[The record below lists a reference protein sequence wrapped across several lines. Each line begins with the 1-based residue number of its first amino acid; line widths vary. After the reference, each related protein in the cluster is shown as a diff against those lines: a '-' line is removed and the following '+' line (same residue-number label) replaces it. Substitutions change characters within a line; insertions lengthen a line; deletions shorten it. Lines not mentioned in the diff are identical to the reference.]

1 MDSTGASV
9 DFSGLIL
16 GLCSAALSY
25 LGYNDN
31 SIGKNLILAR
41 QNIDIIEMLR
51 TKTLGNLTDDEKTL
65 VDEVLIDLKSKFVEV
80 SGGRKA

>member
-1 MDSTGASV
+1 MESDKASV

-25 LGYNDN
+25 LGYND
-31 SIGKNLILAR
+31 SAIGKNLILAR

-51 TKTLGNLTDDEKTL
+51 AKTQGNLTPEEKTL
-65 VDEVLIDLKSKFVEV
+65 IEEVIFDLRVKFVEV
-80 SGGRKA
+80 SQHAKA

>member
-1 MDSTGASV
+1 MADDASV

-25 LGYNDN
+25 LGYGDA
-31 SIGKNLILAR
+31 GVDKNLILAR

-51 TKTLGNLTDDEKTL
+51 KKTKGNLTADEHTL
-65 VDEVLIDLKSKFVEV
+65 IEEVSRDLMQKFVDA
-80 SGGRKA
+80 SRKT